1 VFLLVRSQ
9 WIWPNRSLGT
19 SLALDYGTR
28 RRRNKRKN
36 SQEFSVARGQ
46 ATVCIESLARQSSG
60 PRGSDG
66 GRAIRF
72 DDWEQELRDFDILVS
87 STAAP
92 HAVVTKAKI
101 EPILCRRRARPLFMI
116 DLAIPRDVEPTVCQL
131 DNVYVYDLDSLRA
144 IADRTLETRKKE
156 MDTCD
161 SLIKQHVCDFEGWLS
176 RASVRVNAPSNPRR
190 STTLPWTVP
199 APPVYGAPPFAL
211 DGFPGVHP
219 IR

>member
-1 VFLLVRSQ
+1 MVLGAGETSERTARSFLSRGAKQLFVS
-9 WIWPNRSLGT
+9 NRSLDKAVT
-19 SLALDYGTR
+19 LA
-28 RRRNKRKN
+28 
-36 SQEFSVARGQ
+36 EAM
-46 ATVCIESLARQSSG
+46 
-60 PRGSDG
+60 G